1 MSNQKTN
8 WKEMV
13 GGRVLI
19 KNVDVCHNGTS
30 EVLVLEVSP
39 KGSSV
44 KFSTVESMPQIWWV
58 NAEDFHVTEILP
70 ARAALCVMMECWQM
84 VEAMRADEGNMVTL
98 VCDNPDPHMGGVES
112 KVIVSNEYTGWEDKE
127 YTGLSVHHAL
137 TNAIKDFNKCR
148 QEKKQR

>member
-1 MSNQKTN
+1 MNKTN

-19 KNVDVCHNGTS
+19 KATDVCQEGTS
-30 EVLVLEVSP
+30 EVIVIEVSP
-39 KGSSV
+39 KGTSV
-44 KFSTVESMPQIWWV
+44 KFSTVEPMPQIWWV

-148 QEKKQR
+148 QERKQR